1 MTRPLRFGMVFT
13 EQATGPEFTE
23 LARRVEQD
31 GFSTLL
37 VADHLHN
44 PMACGPLIMAAA
56 AATSSLRVG
65 SYVYNNDFRHPA
77 VLAKEAATI
86 DVLSQGRLE
95 LGIGA
100 GWDRAEY
107 DRAGLT
113 FDAPR
118 TRVDRLEEALDIIEG
133 LLSGEPVTH
142 EGVHYRIKGMV
153 GEPRPVQAR
162 IPLLIG
168 GGGPRMMRI
177 AARRA
182 DIVGLVPQSLPH
194 GGLDPRSHAS
204 AAFDRRIAAL
214 DAEIA
219 ASGRQDGGPERS
231 LLVFDLWERIE
242 DVTADGSS
250 VEPNVAAYSPYVLIG
265 DPSAMIETLR
275 ERQERWGIS
284 YFVCF
289 ASDPGVGLF
298 REAVRRVTSAGRR

>member
-1 MTRPLRFGMVFT
+1 VTRSIRFGIVFT
-13 EQATGPEFTE
+13 DEATGPEFAE

-56 AATSSLRVG
+56 AATSTLRVG

-86 DVLSQGRLE
+86 DVLSGGRLE

-107 DRAGLT
+107 DRAGMS
-113 FDAPR
+113 FDPPR
-118 TRVDRLEEALDIIEG
+118 TRVDRLEEALDVIEG
-133 LLSGEPVTH
+133 LLGGGPVVH
-142 EGVHYRIKGMV
+142 EGVHYRIQAMV
-153 GEPRPVQAR
+153 GEPRPVQER

-168 GGGPRMMRI
+168 GGGPRLMRI

-182 DIVGLVPQSLPH
+182 DIVGLVPQSLPD
-194 GGLDPRSHAS
+194 GGLDPGSHSS
-204 AAFDRRIAAL
+204 AAFDRRIATL

-242 DVTADGSS
+242 DVTDDGSS
-250 VEPNVAAYSPYVLIG
+250 VDPELATDSPYVLVG

-289 ASDPGVGLF
+289 ASDPGADLF
-298 REAVRRVTSAGRR
+298 RDVVRRMTS